1 MIYLVLITAI
11 TVSLDSFVC
20 GLSLSIGNNKKVYL
34 VSIIT
39 LTVYL
44 MCLVANYSTL
54 LLRHYLTKKASCF
67 GGLLLIL
74 VGIYNL
80 FKKEDNLTT
89 KSNKSFLAQC
99 FIVGFAVGIDG
110 AIGNFSLALM
120 GINAFYVPL
129 IIALTHGVM
138 ILLSVLLCKTNLF
151 SKISKYQF
159 VPALLLILLGL
170 YKTIGF
176 FI

>member
-1 MIYLVLITAI
+1 MKLSEYLKQNSMT
-11 TVSLDSFVC
+11 TKDFFEMQKRKEE
-20 GLSLSIGNNKKVYL
+20 GKTSLSDYQRQLYQEIKSTDLSDIVKDLSSNKFL
-34 VSIIT
+34 DQET
-39 LTVYL
+39 LTYYNDRVSQ
-44 MCLVANYSTL
+44 VADKVSRLNMGD
-54 LLRHYLTKKASCF
+54 A
-67 GGLLLIL
+67 
-74 VGIYNL
+74 
-80 FKKEDNLTT
+80 